1 MKIAAV
7 TDDGQVISAHFG
19 RATKYAV
26 LTVEN
31 GRVVASELRAKVGH
45 KEFQSEES
53 HDHEHHH
60 DPRGRG
66 FGQHSE
72 DKHRRMFA
80 AVTDCEVLLAR
91 GMGQGAY
98 NGMQQMGIRPILTD
112 IGNIETAVQAV
123 MDGSIVDHSERL
135 H

>member
-19 RATKYAV
+19 RAMNYAV
-26 LTVEN
+26 MTVEN
-31 GRVVASELRAKVGH
+31 GRIVASELRSKLGH
-45 KEFQSEES
+45 REFQHES

-60 DPRGRG
+60 DARGRG

-80 AVTDCEVLLAR
+80 TITDCDIVLAR
-91 GMGQGAY
+91 GMGRGAY
-98 NGMQQMGIRPILTD
+98 IGMQQMGIRPILTD
-112 IGNIETAVQAV
+112 IEDVETAVWAV
-123 MDGSIVDHSERL
+123 VNNEIVDHSEKL